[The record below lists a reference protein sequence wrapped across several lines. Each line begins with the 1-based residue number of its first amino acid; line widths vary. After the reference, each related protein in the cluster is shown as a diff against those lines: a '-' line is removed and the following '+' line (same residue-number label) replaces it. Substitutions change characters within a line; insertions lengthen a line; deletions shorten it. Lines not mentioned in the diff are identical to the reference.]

1 MIAGGDKHTRVQ
13 KREGEQSDRE
23 KQEVKGA
30 W

>member
-13 KREGEQSDRE
+13 KGKGEQSDQE
-23 KQEVKGA
+23 KQEVEGA